1 MVYSAWS
8 ALCRAGS
15 AEQVSLVWTVLLV
28 WQESMVAAELDCWAC
43 FGCQVWT
50 AAAALASGRLA
61 CFGLDWLVSTALAAV
76 VLVRTVCPAYYFGR
90 FERL

>member
-1 MVYSAWS
+1 
-8 ALCRAGS
+8 
-15 AEQVSLVWTVLLV
+15 
-28 WQESMVAAELDCWAC
+28 MVAVELDYWAC
-43 FGCQVWT
+43 FDCQAWK

-61 CFGLDWLVSTALAAV
+61 CFGLDRLVSTALAAA